1 MTQYNTIKAKYPD
14 ALLLFRVGDFYE
26 NIPDS
31 GIVLTKKS
39 QWRGAYRAGGLSAK
53 AQMRWGTTKEQNL
66 IKLRACLKIKLL
78 KFT

>member
-1 MTQYNTIKAKYPD
+1 MKTSQI
-14 ALLLFRVGDFYE
+14 L
-26 NIPDS
+26 